1 MQSGFGSLGVKG
13 GPWVS
18 VSVDTLCD
26 LSSMSI
32 SALA

>member
-26 LSSMSI
+26 SSTSI